1 MRLDRA
7 RIDRR
12 LGREAPPAPLS
23 VEGSV
28 AVFHDPWG
36 ELAQRFDL
44 GELNLPGNM
53 AVIFAAA
60 FRGHYA
66 PLSRDTR
73 VNCWQALKVFSRFLA
88 QEGGVVGVEDLT
100 TELFGRY
107 VLWLDAQQSRRRKPC
122 SIGVRYNR
130 FQHIKRLTEWAARRH
145 PELMPERPTFPYNP
159 FPGRHAVK
167 SDARQLSPSQLKAIL
182 RACYAEIDAAWAT
195 FEEGRRLFARGEDD
209 EAHP

>member
-167 SDARQLSPSQLKAIL
+167 SDARQLSPSQLKTIL
-182 RACYAEIDAAWAT
+182 RAC
-195 FEEGRRLFARGEDD
+195 
-209 EAHP
+209 

>member
-1 MRLDRA
+1 MITFDRKSRSRCTGNDNHLGPEIA
-7 RIDRR
+7 ITFDRN
-12 LGREAPPAPLS
+12 AH
-23 VEGSV
+23 EGSI

-44 GELNLPGNM
+44 GELDLPGNM

-60 FRGHYA
+60 FRSHCA

-88 QEGGVVGVEDLT
+88 QGAGVAGVEDLT

-122 SIGVRYNR
+122 SIGVRY
-130 FQHIKRLTEWAARRH
+130 ISTSS
-145 PELMPERPTFPYNP
+145 
-159 FPGRHAVK
+159 G
-167 SDARQLSPSQLKAIL
+167 
-182 RACYAEIDAAWAT
+182 
-195 FEEGRRLFARGEDD
+195 
-209 EAHP
+209 